1 MSIRSFIA
9 AIESQTD
16 FLVLFRNNDVDLS
29 RRVHLT
35 KKAGVLLD
43 FLNEVFNGS
52 DLNYVI
58 QNKYIVLSKRDAS
71 PEMRNVVLQQNER
84 RVTGKVIDTKGESII
99 GANILEKGT
108 TNGTV
113 TDMDGNFSLV
123 VQNNAVLQVSYVG
136 YISQEISISGGGNSL
151 LIRLIE
157 DTQALE
163 EVVVVGYGTQKRS
176 DVTTAVSSVTADNIR
191 DRAAVNFG
199 EALAGQVA
207 GVMIQAV
214 NGAPGTESLAIR
226 VRGTGSIT
234 SSTDPLYVV
243 DGYPMENS
251 ALSLISP
258 NEIESIQVLKDASST
273 AIYGSRGANGVV
285 IINTKKG
292 VSGKPIIS
300 LTSQVGFQQ
309 REKKIQMMNRDQYV
323 EWFIDGRNQAWL
335 DASVIADDPDQSP
348 HKTTDSNARRQLYP
362 SASTQYMIPDG
373 TGGYKYNFLDPASVA
388 QLPDNDWQDLLFRN
402 APIQQYDLSVSGGS
416 EATRYSF
423 TGSYVN
429 QKGIVLNTGYERFNF
444 RTSISSKVTKNF
456 EVGMSLMA
464 NYSVGHETD
473 NGKYSAVSYATHLPP
488 IYPVMNDDGTY
499 GSMVRNPEILVGDV
513 ASPIGFAE
521 QIYDQRQRSGWLGNF
536 FTEWEIIKGL
546 KYRLSINGSLRDNT
560 RKRYQP
566 SYVDLDASKA
576 PRPAQAFNERSFD
589 KDWVI
594 ENTLTYNKT
603 FAEKH
608 VMTALIGYTSQQHY
622 FEHLYGESRTF
633 PNDNIMTL
641 NAGQMYNLT
650 SDESGYSLISYLG
663 RVNYVY
669 DNRYLVT
676 ATLRSDGSSRFG
688 SKNKWGTFPSASVGW
703 RISQEGFMQDIKTIT
718 DLKLRASFG
727 IAGNNRI
734 GNYAAIGLLSTG
746 YYPTGDAIQ
755 GTVNPSTM
763 SNDELSWEKTR
774 QFNVG
779 FELGL
784 FDNRLRLEADFYDS
798 KSLDLLLNVPV
809 PTITGYSNQMQNIG
823 KVQNRGMEYV
833 LTTKNLIG
841 KFKWSSNFNISFNE
855 NKVLELGADGRP
867 IYASAPNASNAFV
880 TQIGYPI
887 ASYYGYV
894 YEGVFMSQEE
904 LDKYPHLA
912 NDKVGDGRYK
922 DVNGDGILDQNDK
935 DVIGDNSPLF
945 TAGFSNNF
953 AYKNFTLDVQFT
965 GSYGAETFSFWKRMV
980 GIYHGDRNGYYGQL
994 NRWRSPEDPGDGI
1007 HFRPTRT
1014 PSGWQRD
1021 PSSAWVQDASYIR
1034 LRNIS
1039 LSYQLD
1045 DKIVQ
1050 SLRVRGL
1057 RFYITGGN
1065 LFTLTKYVGYD
1076 PENSSEYLTNALTK
1090 GGDYLGY
1097 PASRTYIIGANIT
1110 F

>member
-1 MSIRSFIA
+1 
-9 AIESQTD
+9 
-16 FLVLFRNNDVDLS
+16 
-29 RRVHLT
+29 
-35 KKAGVLLD
+35 
-43 FLNEVFNGS
+43 
-52 DLNYVI
+52 
-58 QNKYIVLSKRDAS
+58 
-71 PEMRNVVLQQNER
+71 
-84 RVTGKVIDTKGESII
+84 
-99 GANILEKGT
+99 
-108 TNGTV
+108 
-113 TDMDGNFSLV
+113 
-123 VQNNAVLQVSYVG
+123 
-136 YISQEISISGGGNSL
+136 
-151 LIRLIE
+151 
-157 DTQALE
+157 
-163 EVVVVGYGTQKRS
+163 
-176 DVTTAVSSVTADNIR
+176 
-191 DRAAVNFG
+191 
-199 EALAGQVA
+199 
-207 GVMIQAV
+207 
-214 NGAPGTESLAIR
+214 
-226 VRGTGSIT
+226 
-234 SSTDPLYVV
+234 
-243 DGYPMENS
+243 
-251 ALSLISP
+251 
-258 NEIESIQVLKDASST
+258 
-273 AIYGSRGANGVV
+273 
-285 IINTKKG
+285 
-292 VSGKPIIS
+292 
-300 LTSQVGFQQ
+300 
-309 REKKIQMMNRDQYV
+309 
-323 EWFIDGRNQAWL
+323 
-335 DASVIADDPDQSP
+335 
-348 HKTTDSNARRQLYP
+348 
-362 SASTQYMIPDG
+362 
-373 TGGYKYNFLDPASVA
+373 
-388 QLPDNDWQDLLFRN
+388 
-402 APIQQYDLSVSGGS
+402 
-416 EATRYSF
+416 
-423 TGSYVN
+423 
-429 QKGIVLNTGYERFNF
+429 
-444 RTSISSKVTKNF
+444 
-456 EVGMSLMA
+456 
-464 NYSVGHETD
+464 
-473 NGKYSAVSYATHLPP
+473 
-488 IYPVMNDDGTY
+488 
-499 GSMVRNPEILVGDV
+499 
-513 ASPIGFAE
+513 
-521 QIYDQRQRSGWLGNF
+521 
-536 FTEWEIIKGL
+536 
-546 KYRLSINGSLRDNT
+546 
-560 RKRYQP
+560 
-566 SYVDLDASKA
+566 
-576 PRPAQAFNERSFD
+576 
-589 KDWVI
+589 
-594 ENTLTYNKT
+594 
-603 FAEKH
+603 
-608 VMTALIGYTSQQHY
+608 
-622 FEHLYGESRTF
+622 
-633 PNDNIMTL
+633 MTL

-784 FDNRLRLEADFYDS
+784 LDNRLRLEADFYDS